1 VFQTAVDGCQWGTVV
16 PQGGSA
22 GDTGR
27 TIAAAKLTVR
37 EGEYLLSGEKHFGSG
52 SGMTSFKITTAIPE
66 GESEIESF
74 FMDSNGMDRLAG
86 SWRRSGTVGE

>member
-1 VFQTAVDGCQWGTVV
+1 VFQTAADGCQWGTVV
-16 PQGGSA
+16 PEGGSD

-37 EGEYLLSGEKHFGSG
+37 EEEYLLSGEKHFGSG

-74 FMDSNGMDRLAG
+74 FMDSNGMDRLA
-86 SWRRSGTVGE
+86 